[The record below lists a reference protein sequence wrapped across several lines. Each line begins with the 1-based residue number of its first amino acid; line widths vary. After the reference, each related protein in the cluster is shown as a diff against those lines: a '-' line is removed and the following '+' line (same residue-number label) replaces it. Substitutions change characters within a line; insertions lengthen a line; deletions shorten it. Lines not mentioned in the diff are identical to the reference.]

1 MTVHF
6 FTRIPHMNKKILYI
20 ALLLSGKNALSSQ
33 ALTTSLRPTSGNAF
47 ITMVNSNGSATASSV
62 TFGNKVY
69 LGDGTNPITIIANEN
84 SSYQIAWPTSG
95 NVNVL
100 GINSNGELITTPVYQ
115 LGISANNE
123 ITCYPR
129 QDIEIKTTNN
139 ENIKFNA
146 NGSGNI
152 NFVAENLNTIT
163 AGSSYALALDIN
175 NNLITTDKAEIYY
188 IGEPEAGNYIAI
200 DNTGSTGIT
209 MNTSA
214 LGGPITLNAGTS
226 SNIILFSNNISTPST
241 NTFLLGIN
249 SSNEV
254 ITLNELF
261 PIFCGDL
268 TATGNISLGNY
279 SQINNTGNLIAVP
292 QSGNILLEAG
302 TGNNIELNAAGTNS
316 TIKLLGTGITTP
328 TSGNPY
334 VALTIDNNNNIV
346 TSNENF
352 IYIFGNITG
361 SNKSFVRID
370 NELNTGITLNGIVL
384 LKNGG
389 YTLPASNNTAA
400 LTISS
405 TGEIGI
411 LVSSKRYKEN
421 IHNLVIARESFN
433 KLQPCTYNYINN
445 NKEEIGLIAEEVWE
459 IKNGL
464 ENIVTIGEDGLPL
477 TVNYNALAVVV
488 ADQLIKDRE
497 INTKNIEKILEYIT
511 ELRNHIQ
518 KVEKKNSQLENQIKE
533 LKKAI
538 KRLII

>member
-1 MTVHF
+1 
-6 FTRIPHMNKKILYI
+6 MNKKILYI

-33 ALTTSLRPTSGNAF
+33 AVTTSLRPTSGNAF

-123 ITCYPR
+123 ITCYPG

-152 NFVAENLNTIT
+152 NFVAENLNTIS

-226 SNIILFSNNISTPST
+226 SNIILFSNNITTPST
-241 NTFLLGIN
+241 NAFLLGIN

-254 ITLNELF
+254 ITLNDSF

-268 TATGNISLGNY
+268 TATGKISLGNY

-316 TIKLLGTGITTP
+316 TIKLLGTGITAP

-361 SNKSFVRID
+361 SNKSFVKID

-400 LTISS
+400 LTINS

-538 KRLII
+538 KRSII